1 MKKLILFVL
10 LALSPLAAQAATHG
24 ACGELHE
31 CLRAPVNA
39 QDKVSLQNG
48 AKLYVSYCLG
58 CHSAKYI
65 RYDRMA
71 SDLNMDPKLVQEYL
85 MFTGDKIG
93 EQMTTKTDPKDQAKW
108 FGAAPPDLT
117 LETRLRSPDWVYSY
131 LLNFYPDDKRP
142 WGVNNKVFKDV
153 AMPHVLADL
162 EKEQTP
168 EEFKQSVGDLVNFMA
183 YMSEP
188 TKSER
193 EHIGV
198 FVLFFLGILMI
209 PVWFLNKEYWKD
221 VK

>member
-1 MKKLILFVL
+1 MKKFILFAL
-10 LALSPLAAQAATHG
+10 LALSPFTVQASGGHSV
-24 ACGELHE
+24 ELLH
-31 CLRAPVNA
+31 APVNA

-48 AKLYVSYCLG
+48 AKLYISYCLG

-71 SDLNMDPKLVQEYL
+71 EDLRIDPKLVQEY
-85 MFTGDKIG
+85 MNFTGDKLG
-93 EQMTTKTDPKDQAKW
+93 DQMTSHTNPKDQAKW
-108 FGAAPPDLT
+108 FGAPPPDLT
-117 LETRLRSPDWVYSY
+117 TETRLRSPDWVYSY
-131 LLNFYPDDKRP
+131 LLGFYPDESRP
-142 WGVNNKVFKDV
+142 YGVNNKVFKDV

-168 EEFKQSVGDLVNFMA
+168 EAFKQSVGDLVNFMA
-183 YMSEP
+183 YMAEP
-188 TKSER
+188 NKTER
-193 EHIGV
+193 ERIGV

>member
-10 LALSPLAAQAATHG
+10 LALSPLVAQAEGVT
-24 ACGELHE
+24 CGDLQE
-31 CLRAPVNA
+31 CLVAPVNA
-39 QDKVSLQNG
+39 NDTASLQRG
-48 AKLYVSYCLG
+48 AKLYISYCLG

-71 SDLNMDPKLVQEYL
+71 NDLKIDPKLAQQYL
-85 MFTGDKIG
+85 LFTGDKLG
-93 EQMTTKTDPKDQAKW
+93 EQMTTRVNPKDQAKW
-108 FGAAPPDLT
+108 FGATPPDLT

-131 LLNFYPDDKRP
+131 LLSFYPDDKRP
-142 WGVNNKVFKDV
+142 WGVNNSVFKDV
-153 AMPHVLADL
+153 AMPYVLESL

-168 EEFKQSVGDLVNFMA
+168 EQFKSSVADLVNFMS

-193 EHIGV
+193 EHLGV
-198 FVLFFLGILMI
+198 FVLIFLAILMI

-221 VK
+221 IE